1 MEISVDY
8 GTFIFPFPCAV
19 LCRSVMSDS
28 FPPHRLW
35 PARLLCPWRF
45 SRQEYWS
52 GLLCPPQ
59 GDLPNPGIEPRSP
72 ALWADSLHS
81 EPPGKPKYT
90 GVGSLYILQGIFST
104 QNSKRGL
111 LHCRWIL
118 YQPSY
123 QGSPTSFLLIH
134 SFHTFCNV
142 SLITRKKSS
151 KKCEV

>member
-52 GLLCPPQ
+52 GLLCPPP

-81 EPPGKPKYT
+81 EPPGKPKNT